1 MLDVQLPEAPKS
13 PAEDLGS
20 PRPSPQVMLQA
31 WAVERADLSCVYS
44 RSRGGFIQTGRAV
57 LTRLE
62 PQHLELRAAGTSSI
76 FLLRGAR
83 FSAEARCF
91 YSPRT
96 GQSQWVPGVTISLE
110 NQDWLFLSRVHDADL
125 LNAGPVLAK

>member
-1 MLDVQLPEAPKS
+1 MLDLQLPEEATA
-13 PAEDLGS
+13 PAEEAGS

-31 WAVERADLSCVYS
+31 WAVERADLTCVYC

-62 PQHLELRAAGTSSI
+62 PTHLELRAAGTSSI
-76 FLLRGAR
+76 FLLRGATY
-83 FSAEARCF
+83 SAEARCF

-96 GQSQWVPGVTISLE
+96 GQNQWVPGVTVSLE
-110 NQDWLFLSRVHDADL
+110 NQDWLFLSRVHDAGL
-125 LNAGPVLAK
+125 LNAGPVLAR